1 MLQQDEPDDYVVAS
15 GSTHSIKE
23 FLTLAFKAVGIDDWK
38 DYVKQDQRFMRPAEV
53 DVLLGSSTKAKMKLG
68 WTPKTNFE
76 DLVKIMI
83 TSDINKLKE

>member
-1 MLQQDEPDDYVVAS
+1 
-15 GSTHSIKE
+15 
-23 FLTLAFKAVGIDDWK
+23 
-38 DYVKQDQRFMRPAEV
+38 MRPAEV